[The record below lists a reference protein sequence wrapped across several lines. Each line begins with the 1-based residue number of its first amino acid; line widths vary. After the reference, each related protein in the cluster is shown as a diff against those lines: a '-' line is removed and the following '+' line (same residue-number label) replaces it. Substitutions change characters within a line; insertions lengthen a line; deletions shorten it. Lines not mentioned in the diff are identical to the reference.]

1 MSDARSNWSSKIG
14 LVLAATGSAVGLGAI
29 WKFPYMA
36 GANGGSAFI
45 LPFIAMV
52 LFFGVI
58 LIMAEMI
65 IGRAVRGS
73 VVTSFKRI
81 AGKAWIPL
89 GFIGVLTA
97 FVIMTYYS
105 TVGGWCLTYL
115 FEAIRGNA
123 ASSDLA
129 LLEKTFKLT
138 VSSPVSAIVYQTG
151 FLAITAGVL
160 IFGVNKGIERISKI
174 LMPLLFVLMVVLIIR
189 GLTLPGAMEGLKFL
203 FSPRWDE
210 VTANSLLNAMGFTF
224 FSLSVGMGIMIT
236 YGSYI
241 HHSED
246 IPSSAIWVA
255 VLAFISCILA
265 GLMVIPPVIAFGLNP
280 SAGPGL
286 TFITMP
292 AVFSHIP
299 LGNVFAVC
307 FYGCLLVAALT
318 SMISLFEVPLAY
330 LMDEWKFSR
339 KGASFALF
347 VALTICSIPAA
358 LSMGPWSD
366 YTILGKNIFDA
377 TDYLAC
383 NILMPLS
390 AIFVIALT
398 GWFFFDKTSYEL
410 NVNKK
415 RSPGYMKFVRFML
428 AFVAPCFIAVVA
440 ISNFL

>member
-1 MSDARSNWSSKIG
+1 MSESRSNWSSKVGFI
-14 LVLAATGSAVGLGAI
+14 LAATGSAVGLGAI

-45 LPFIAMV
+45 LPFIFMV
-52 LFFGVI
+52 LFFGVTLI
-58 LIMAEMI
+58 LAEMI
-65 IGRAVRGS
+65 IGRAGRGS
-73 VVTSFKRI
+73 VVTSFRRL
-81 AGKAWIPL
+81 AGSMWVPL
-89 GFIGVLTA
+89 GFIGVATA
-97 FVIMTYYS
+97 FIIMTYYS

-115 FEAIRGNA
+115 IQALMGKA

-129 LLEKTFKLT
+129 KLEEVFTHT
-138 VSSPVSAIVYQTG
+138 VSTPLSAIIYQTS
-151 FLAITAGVL
+151 FLGITAGVL

-174 LMPLLFVLMVVLIIR
+174 LMPLLFFLMIVLIIR

-203 FSPRWDE
+203 FAPRWDQ
-210 VTANSLLNAMGFTF
+210 VTASSLLNAMGFTF

-241 HHSED
+241 HHTDD
-246 IPSSAIWVA
+246 IPSSAVWVA
-255 VLAFISCILA
+255 VLAFVSCILA
-265 GLMVIPPVIAFGLNP
+265 GLMVIPPVMAFGQNP

-299 LGNVFAVC
+299 FGNAFAVC
-307 FYGCLLVAALT
+307 FYACLLVAALT
-318 SMISLFEVPLAY
+318 SMISLFEVPLSY
-330 LMDEWKFSR
+330 LMDEWGFSR
-339 KGASFALF
+339 RGSSVILF
-347 VALTICSIPAA
+347 ISLTICSIPAA

-366 YTILGKNIFDA
+366 IKIFGKNIFDA

-398 GWFFFDKTSYEL
+398 GWFCFDKTKYEI
-410 NVNKK
+410 NSSKP
-415 RSPGYMKFVRFML
+415 RSDNFMKFLRFML
-428 AFVAPCFIAVVA
+428 AFVAPCFIVIVA